1 MSLLR
6 SAGAGPPCGSPATLY
21 SLYTQFTHI
30 VHKFY
35 THCIHTVHTLY
46 THCTHILYKLWTH
59 CTHIVHTVYTQ
70 CTHTVHTFY
79 IHFTL
84 AVHTLHKQC
93 TQTVHTVLPVVAG
106 QLTAGVVHHQL
117 LLQVD
122 VAPVEGLVLLELVH
136 SVTQLDVPRAP
147 GVPGGSAAHPPGL
160 TVGSHQSEKE
170 NINGSIQGGESRL
183 VAS

>member
-21 SLYTQFTHI
+21 SLYTHFTHI

-35 THCIHTVHTLY
+35 THCIHTVHTFY
-46 THCTHILYKLWTH
+46 TNCGHT
-59 CTHIVHTVYTQ
+59 VHTLYTQ

-122 VAPVEGLVLLELVH
+122 VAPVEGLVLLELLH
-136 SVTQLDVPRAP
+136 SLTQLDVPRAP